1 MSKLIWGGS
10 SANMVPHILPSL
22 HSSLH
27 LKSNTCNVKVEI
39 GQYKRWFTDPYPFFP
54 SIDAN
59 IDVKDLKDRTN
70 MPNIFDTLLF
80 RLYPS
85 RAILGV
91 KTKWR
96 NSDCHISILLFN
108 RFRVATKNLKEVIE
122 RQKRHNYAKGFV
134 SYNDSSNLMITLWYV
149 CFVHARYRSM

>member
-59 IDVKDLKDRTN
+59 SDVKDLKDRTN
-70 MPNIFDTLLF
+70 MPNIFDTLAPACASMSLWF
-80 RLYPS
+80 DLDR
-85 RAILGV
+85 IG
-91 KTKWR
+91 TQ
-96 NSDCHISILLFN
+96 N
-108 RFRVATKNLKEVIE
+108 RFQTHACIRSTKSCSFYSVYILQGQSWAWNPSEEIVVAIF
-122 RQKRHNYAKGFV
+122 Q
-134 SYNDSSNLMITLWYV
+134 S
-149 CFVHARYRSM
+149 CFSTGLELQQRI